1 MSEEEMRNIIYLKN
15 KPILSCKDLH
25 KYFIGRHN
33 EPIIVYLT
41 PKFEIEFENNFGKLE
56 CLEKENKKY
65 KETINKAKKWV
76 KNRINHCT
84 IEANSTTTDTM
95 CRITIVGLNNLLDIL
110 KEVEHE

>member
-1 MSEEEMRNIIYLKN
+1 MNVNLYKLIEKKFKQNIEDETTLN
-15 KPILSCKDLH
+15 LALDVLNQ
-25 KYFIGRHN
+25 REN
-33 EPIIVYLT
+33 LT
-41 PKFEIEFENNFGKLE
+41 QENQ
-56 CLEKENKKY
+56 KY

>member
-1 MSEEEMRNIIYLKN
+1 MNVNLYKLIEKKFRQNIEDETTLN
-15 KPILSCKDLH
+15 LALDVLNQ
-25 KYFIGRHN
+25 REN
-33 EPIIVYLT
+33 LT
-41 PKFEIEFENNFGKLE
+41 QENQ
-56 CLEKENKKY
+56 KY

-110 KEVEHE
+110 KEVEDK

>member
-1 MSEEEMRNIIYLKN
+1 MNVNLYKLIEKNFRQNIEDETTLN
-15 KPILSCKDLH
+15 LALDVLNQ
-25 KYFIGRHN
+25 REN
-33 EPIIVYLT
+33 LT
-41 PKFEIEFENNFGKLE
+41 QENQ
-56 CLEKENKKY
+56 KY

-110 KEVEHE
+110 KEVEDK

>member
-1 MSEEEMRNIIYLKN
+1 MSKAVQIINNYWLKEMLLNGNPNL
-15 KPILSCKDLH
+15 
-25 KYFIGRHN
+25 
-33 EPIIVYLT
+33 
-41 PKFEIEFENNFGKLE
+41 NNFY
-56 CLEKENKKY
+56 KEDLIRMINILKDENQKY

>member
-1 MSEEEMRNIIYLKN
+1 MDNRTIDEVRKN
-15 KPILSCKDLH
+15 EDKLI
-25 KYFIGRHN
+25 N
-33 EPIIVYLT
+33 
-41 PKFEIEFENNFGKLE
+41 EIELLE
-56 CLEKENKKY
+56 QENKKY

-110 KEVEHE
+110 KEVEDK